1 MLPRVHRRPGERR
14 RWERGAGREQ
24 DVDGEPFRFR
34 ECGTPRNGDEAYDE
48 SCISGRGIS
57 CVPWCTRRA
66 FGVGRYSEREAL
78 GSLGYARVAE
88 LSPNFPNAIIQI
100 FWGTRFPKV
109 SSANNL
115 CSYLLHIYVALISSP
130 TALKARRVHHGSHAY
145 PDPES

>member
-88 LSPNFPNAIIQI
+88 LSPKFQIAITRSSETRSGNANII
-100 FWGTRFPKV
+100 R
-109 SSANNL
+109 
-115 CSYLLHIYVALISSP
+115 
-130 TALKARRVHHGSHAY
+130 
-145 PDPES
+145 

>member
-88 LSPNFPNAIIQI
+88 LSCYSFSK
-100 FWGTRFPKV
+100 F
-109 SSANNL
+109 SAMR
-115 CSYLLHIYVALISSP
+115 SFKFSG
-130 TALKARRVHHGSHAY
+130 ARVFRR
-145 PDPES
+145 